1 LFPVI
6 PDQPPEHPNNKTR
19 DCDAPST
26 CQIVRAGRDPV
37 PSELRV
43 LEIEFRSGPVHQYF
57 DVPEPNYNGLLAAK
71 SKGNYFNLNIRN
83 RFSSKEKAGSLK
95 TAQSLS

>member
-1 LFPVI
+1 MHRVPV
-6 PDQPPEHPNNKTR
+6 K
-19 DCDAPST
+19 SS
-26 CQIVRAGRDPV
+26 VLAGILYLP
-37 PSELRV
+37 ELRV

-95 TAQSLS
+95 AAQSLS